1 MACGVGFGWQMMGMG
16 CKFDPQITLFNLLGA
31 VKIGGMG
38 QKKMNYTGKIYTTIN
53 HRTIYRG

>member
-16 CKFDPQITLFNLLGA
+16 CKFDRQITSFNLLGA

-38 QKKMNYTGKIYTTIN
+38 QKLSNGPMAQSE
-53 HRTIYRG
+53 